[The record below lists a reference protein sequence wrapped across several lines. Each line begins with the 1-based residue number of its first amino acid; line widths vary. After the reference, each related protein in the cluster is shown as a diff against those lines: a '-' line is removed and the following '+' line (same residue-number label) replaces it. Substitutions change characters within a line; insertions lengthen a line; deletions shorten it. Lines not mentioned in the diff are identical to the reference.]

1 MSRIY
6 HELLT
11 CTHKPLAILQNYHF
25 LLLECN
31 DLFAN
36 ACAKPPFS
44 GCRLE
49 ELGFGDE
56 VESILIRQYRIQ
68 ESNDN
73 VVPGKWE
80 KISMEAGSA
89 YAQSL
94 FVRVFFVEPET
105 GHFIIELDY
114 PDLDM
119 LLQFPETAR
128 QTLNNMPI
136 PILLV
141 DQTGVIRVTNH
152 TGSML
157 CAVGQHDIIGKSI
170 DTVLAPEIA
179 KTLRSALERCYEKKV
194 TFDTTIS
201 VPPEAL
207 PLAPNPAM
215 QPLHLRIYANAA
227 RTGADQL
234 TAVFV
239 ACEILP

>member
-6 HELLT
+6 HQLLT

-36 ACAKPPFS
+36 ACAKPPFA

-68 ESNDN
+68 ESSDN

-119 LLQFPETAR
+119 LLHFPEIAR
-128 QTLNNMPI
+128 QALNYMPL
-136 PILLV
+136 PVLLV
-141 DQTGVIRVTNH
+141 DQTGAICVANH

-157 CAVGQHDIIGKSI
+157 CALGQHDIIGKSI
-170 DTVLAPEIA
+170 DTVFAPELA
-179 KTLRSALERCYEKKV
+179 KALWCALEFCGEKKA
-194 TFDTTIS
+194 TFDTTIT

-207 PLAPNPAM
+207 PLAPNPAV
-215 QPLHLRIYANAA
+215 QPLQLRIYANAA
-227 RTGADQL
+227 RTGAGQL
-234 TAVFV
+234 TAVFI